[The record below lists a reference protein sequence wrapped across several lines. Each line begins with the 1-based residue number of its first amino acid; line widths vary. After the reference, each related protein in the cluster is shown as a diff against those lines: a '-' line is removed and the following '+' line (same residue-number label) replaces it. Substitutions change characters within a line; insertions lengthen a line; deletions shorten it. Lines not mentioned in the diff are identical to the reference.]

1 MFQHI
6 LVPLDGS
13 SRAEQVLPVAARL
26 ARASQG
32 TITLLRVVD
41 LTYDVISSGIGAPYI
56 AQHIIEDDLSNARS
70 YLEQWR
76 HNSTLAGAVVQ
87 TRVVSGN
94 PAVAILAQAAEPP
107 IDLVVIS
114 SHGYT
119 GLKRW
124 ILGSVAEKVAR
135 HSCAP
140 VMIVR
145 DQEPFHTHRSSDGS
159 DVVRALV
166 PLDTSPRSQDALV
179 PAAELV
185 AALSTAGQGALHL
198 AQMVVPNDM
207 ASTAEREELL
217 AAAGQ
222 NLASI
227 GQSIRKELVVRLGP
241 ELHPA
246 LSWSVSLTDAIAEG
260 IVQMAENGEE
270 SREYGKVAACDLIAL
285 TTHGFGGMH
294 LWPVGSIAERILRT
308 TSLPMLIVRPED
320 VIVKE
325 RKLRHHHTEA
335 AV

>member
-1 MFQHI
+1 MFRHL

-13 SRAEQVLPVAARL
+13 SCAEQVLPVAARL
-26 ARASQG
+26 ARTSQG

-41 LTYDVISSGIGAPYI
+41 LAHDAISYGIGAPYI
-56 AQHIIEDDLSNARS
+56 SQHIIEDEISNARS
-70 YLEQWR
+70 YLERWR
-76 HNSTLAGAVVQ
+76 HESSLAGTVVQ

-94 PAVAILAQAAEPP
+94 PAVAIIAQADEPP
-107 IDLVVIS
+107 IDLVIIS

-119 GLKRW
+119 GMKRW
-124 ILGSVAEKVAR
+124 MLGSVAEKVAR
-135 HSCAP
+135 HSLAP
-140 VMIVR
+140 VLILR
-145 DQEPFHTHRSSDGS
+145 DQEPFHIHRSSDGG

-185 AALSTAGQGALHL
+185 SALSTAGQGELHL

-207 ASTAEREELL
+207 ASTTEREELL
-217 AAAGQ
+217 AEASQ

-227 GQSIRKELVVRLGP
+227 GQSIREGLVARFGP

-246 LSWSVSLTDAIAEG
+246 LSWSVSLTDDIAEG
-260 IVQMAENGEE
+260 IVRIAENGEE
-270 SREYGKVAACDLIAL
+270 SREYGNVAACDLIAL
-285 TTHGFGGMH
+285 TTHGSGGMH
-294 LWPVGSIAERILRT
+294 WWPVGSIAERVLRS

-320 VIVKE
+320 VIAKE